1 MKKILFVLSILLFS
15 ASAFSQSATAKGA
28 VTAALNKGTLSD
40 AVSYLEKTVAAMSS
54 ESEKRAVIT
63 FLAQIEEQN
72 GKYSEAQK
80 HYAQAAGMKGSVQS
94 GAGVPVKTSEQLV
107 LSAARCALNAGDY
120 ASAQN
125 YLNSSVRNSKDSVIQ
140 STLKLYEQW
149 CALCRAS
156 SVSETQEAVAMLK
169 AYSTLDSMKSVM
181 PSVLLTL
188 WHLTG
193 DKTYSDRLKASFP
206 KSPEAAVVKGQIQV
220 LPTPYWYFVPRNGSD
235 IPDIEIDKTV
245 AAETPKKGGES
256 PKTEQTSS
264 SSEKITKQQLGLF
277 KGKENAQALADKVK
291 ARGFEPKIES
301 EVRPSGTT
309 YYIVVVPENKAG
321 TIGKEL
327 KTAGFECYPVFE

>member
-1 MKKILFVLSILLFS
+1 MKKILIVLSIFLFS
-15 ASAFSQSATAKGA
+15 ASAFSQAASARGA

-40 AVSYLEKTVAAMSS
+40 AVSYLEKTVASMSS
-54 ESEKRAVIT
+54 ENEKRAVIT

-80 HYAQAAGMKGSVQS
+80 HYAQAAGMKGSAQG

-125 YLNSSVRNSKDSVIQ
+125 YLNSSVRNSKNEAVLSA
-140 STLKLYEQW
+140 LKLYEQW
-149 CALCRAS
+149 CALCKAS
-156 SVSETQEAVAMLK
+156 SAAETKEAVAMLK
-169 AYSTLDSMKSVM
+169 AYSSLDSMKSVM

-193 DKTYSDRLKASFP
+193 EKTYSDRLKASFP
-206 KSPEAAVVKGQIQV
+206 KSLEAAVVKGQIQV

-235 IPDIEIDKTV
+235 IPDIEIDKS
-245 AAETPKKGGES
+245 AAETSKP
-256 PKTEQTSS
+256 EQSS
-264 SSEKITKQQLGLF
+264 SSEKIVKQQLGLF
-277 KGKENAQALADKVK
+277 KGKENAQALAEKVK
-291 ARGFEPKIES
+291 AKGFEPKIES

-327 KTAGFECYPVFE
+327 KTAGFECYPVFD